1 MKSSGKK
8 LSTPTVIGIILC
20 IIALVFVVSG
30 VLMYFAANK
39 KESKAKEE
47 APTAPAVQTA
57 NDVPAAAVGDYD
69 ENGSQPL
76 IPFTEP
82 AFYPDD
88 MGELL
93 GKGGITFADFAKNM
107 SLQLV
112 IVHTDGTGAE
122 IRFFEN
128 KDGVWDEDKSLSCKG
143 SAGSGEAA
151 APKGLYAIG
160 EAFYQKI
167 VPETGLDRFHIT
179 DETYW
184 MTDPDS
190 PDYNRRVELTSG
202 GEKAVKLGG
211 VSDYKYGFVID
222 RNVERDPEKGCA
234 TFFHA
239 GNSPAQGCI
248 SAPESNM
255 LNLLKHLD
263 AKQNPFILVV

>member
-1 MKSSGKK
+1 MKSSSKK
-8 LSTPTVIGIILC
+8 LGTPTVIGIILC
-20 IIALVFVVSG
+20 VISLVLIAGG

-39 KESKAKEE
+39 NESKAKTEE
-47 APTAPAVQTA
+47 PTAPAGQA
-57 NDVPAAAVGDYD
+57 AHDVPAAAVGDYD
-69 ENGSQPL
+69 ENGSQPP

-88 MGELL
+88 MCELL
-93 GKGGITFADFAKNM
+93 SKGGITFADFAKNM

-122 IRFFEN
+122 IRFFQN

-143 SAGSGEAA
+143 SAGSGEAS

-179 DETYW
+179 DDTYW
-184 MTDPDS
+184 ITDPES
-190 PDYNRRVELTSG
+190 PDYNKRAELTSAG
-202 GEKAVKLGG
+202 AKAVKMGG

-222 RNVERDPEKGCA
+222 CNAECDPEKSSA
-234 TFFHA
+234 VFFHT
-239 GNSPAQGCI
+239 GNSQAQGCI
-248 SAPESNM
+248 SAPESNV

-263 AKQNPFILVV
+263 AKQNPCILVV